1 MLAAV
6 AGIQYCS
13 DEGMRSDGGMQRLQ
27 YRSDEEMFLRRVDTA
42 SPAITA
48 GLT

>member
-6 AGIQYCS
+6 AGMQYTAPMKECN
-13 DEGMRSDGGMQRLQ
+13 RLQ
-27 YRSDEEMFLRRVDTA
+27 YRSDEEKFLRRVDTA

>member
-6 AGIQYCS
+6 AGMQY
-13 DEGMRSDGGMQRLQ
+13 RSDDNRLQ
-27 YRSDEEMFLRRVDTA
+27 YRSDEETFLRRIDTA